1 MSTELGKAYVQIVP
15 TAKGIQAS
23 LENELGGVAESAGKS
38 AGGRF
43 TSGLGKFFGGAGKVA
58 LAGAVAGI
66 SAAAA
71 GVASLGK
78 RAVESYADFQQLS
91 GGIETLYG
99 DDAQAVMK
107 SASAAFKTAGLSAN
121 EYMETAIQ
129 SSASLISSLGGDTK
143 AASQLMDMSITDM
156 ADNVNKMGTSMEAV
170 QNAYRGFSRGN
181 FTMLDNLALGYA
193 GTKEGMEKL
202 LADAQAISGVK
213 YDISSYADMVNA
225 IHVVQSEMGITGTT
239 AKEASETISGSL
251 GSMKSAWQNLLTGIA
266 NGDADV
272 AGLTTQFAGSIKTV
286 AHNLIPVVKEALTGL
301 STLVKEL
308 APVLADELPELIQ
321 DVLPSL
327 ISAAVTL
334 AVTLG
339 TALAENAP
347 TIIATLAQAI
357 GNNAPQLVGGA
368 VHLIGALV
376 SGLIQSLPSILTAGA
391 QLVVALLEEVGKGV
405 VQLISAGGN
414 LVRGL
419 WEGISGAAAWLWQQI
434 SGWLGG
440 IWDGIKEFF
449 GIASPSKEMAWA
461 GGMLAEGLAEG
472 IGASADDA
480 ISAAARMNEGVMS
493 AVAGGSVGMTASTGV
508 EVQHTGTIRV
518 EGVNSAGELVAVTD
532 ILYDQIVA
540 RLRQEVRYAG

>member
-1 MSTELGKAYVQIVP
+1 MATELGKAYVQIVP

-23 LENELGGVAESAGKS
+23 LESELGGVAESAGKS

-58 LAGAVAGI
+58 LAGAFAGL

-71 GVASLGK
+71 GVASLG
-78 RAVESYADFQQLS
+78 RSAVEAYADFQQLE

-107 SASAAFKTAGLSAN
+107 SASAAFQTAGLSAN
-121 EYMETAIQ
+121 EYMETAIA

-156 ADNVNKMGTSMEAV
+156 ADNVNKMGTSMEAL

-193 GTKEGMEKL
+193 GTKEGMQQL
-202 LADAQAISGVK
+202 LADAQAISGVQ

-225 IHVVQSEMGITGTT
+225 IHVVQTEMGITGTT
-239 AKEASETISGSL
+239 AKEASETISGSI
-251 GSMKSAWQNLLTGIA
+251 GSMKSAWQNLLTGVA
-266 NGDADV
+266 NGDANV
-272 AGLTTQFAGSIKTV
+272 GALTSQFAGSVKTV
-286 AHNLIPVVKEALTGL
+286 AKNLVPVVKTALTGL
-301 STLVKEL
+301 GTLVKEL
-308 APVLADELPELIQ
+308 APVLADELPLLIQ

-334 AVTLG
+334 ATSLG

-347 TIIATLAQAI
+347 MIVSTLASSI
-357 GNNAPQLVGGA
+357 GSNAPALVSGA
-368 VHLIGALV
+368 IHLIGALV

-391 QLVVALLEEVGKGV
+391 QLVAALLEEVGKGV
-405 VQLISAGGN
+405 FELIGAGGE

-419 WEGISGAAAWLWQQI
+419 WAGISGAASWLWQQI

-440 IWDGIKEFF
+440 LWDQIKEFF

-461 GGMLAEGLAEG
+461 GEMLAEGLAEG

-480 ISAAARMNEGVMS
+480 ISAAARMNEGGMS
-493 AVAGGSVGMTASTGV
+493 AVTGGSVGMRRCRGPT
-508 EVQHTGTIRV
+508 H
-518 EGVNSAGELVAVTD
+518 
-532 ILYDQIVA
+532 
-540 RLRQEVRYAG
+540 RLDPRRGRQQPGRADRRRRHPL